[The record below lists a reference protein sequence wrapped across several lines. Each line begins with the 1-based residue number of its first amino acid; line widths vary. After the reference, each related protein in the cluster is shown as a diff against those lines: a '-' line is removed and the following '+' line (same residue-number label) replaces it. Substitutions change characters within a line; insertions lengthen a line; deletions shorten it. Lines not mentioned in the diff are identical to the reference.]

1 MRKKALMK
9 DFRMEIRTSLNR
21 FLSIFFIVAL
31 GVAFFSG
38 IRASEPDMRYS
49 GDAYFDARDMMDL
62 KVLSTLGLT
71 DGDIEAIQA
80 VEGVEKV
87 EPGYMT
93 DVLSV
98 MGDNERVVHMES
110 LPETLNRVDV
120 TEGRLPEKAGECIID
135 VDMAE
140 VYGIKVGDTMSV
152 HSGNDK
158 ELSDTLAM
166 DTFTVVGTCSSP
178 MYISFD
184 RGSTNVGS
192 GEINM
197 FVYVT
202 DESFSQEVYSQAW
215 VTVAGAKAETA
226 FTEDYT
232 AIVDS
237 VKEKIENIADE
248 RCDIRYAEIMD
259 EADGEL
265 SEAES
270 ELAEAKAEAESE
282 LAEAEA
288 ELEDGEVKLA
298 EGKAELSASEKDLQD
313 AKDQLYASRG
323 TLDSGW
329 SQYHDG
335 VAQAVEGKR
344 KLEAA
349 EAELAENEASLSE
362 GEQQLAEAEAELIS
376 KEAEVIAAEQGLADA
391 RALIGGLEEGWQ
403 QYQAGMSG
411 LETMQNQLGALEA
424 LIGAGSA
431 TPEQIAQAE
440 ILRGRISEVSAQ
452 LEASKV
458 QLDAMEAMRP
468 QAEAVIAMEGDIQ
481 AGREALEAGKT
492 ELASKKETMASA
504 RQQLEAGRAELEK
517 QKEQFEA
524 GQTILTD
531 SYDKLTSG
539 EEAYASGWSQIQSG
553 EAQIAEAYG
562 TIAENEQKL
571 ADGWEEYEKGKKE
584 AEEKISDA
592 EIKILDARN
601 EIEGIDKPK
610 WYVNDR
616 DSYSDYSG
624 YSDNADRMRAI
635 GEVFPILFFMVAAL
649 VSLTTMT
656 RMVEEQ
662 RTQIGTL
669 KALGY
674 SKFSI
679 ASKYIGYAL
688 AATLSGS
695 LVGVLVGQKAFPYI
709 IVSAYKI
716 MYIHIPDVVIPYHLG
731 YSLAASAAAVACTM
745 LATFSACYR
754 ELGGQPA
761 ELMRPEAPKAGKR
774 VFLERIPV
782 IWTNLGFTW
791 KSTIRNLMRYK
802 KRFFMTVFGIGG
814 CMALMLVGYGLK
826 DSIMDIAKY
835 QYNRIQIYDIMA
847 IVDEGLGEEEKAAM
861 DGKLE
866 KDSRISGFM
875 DGYMQLT
882 DIFGG
887 NGEKEVYLYVPS
899 TLEKLDEF
907 VTFNYRISKK
917 QYHLDENSAVLTEK
931 AARDMGISK
940 GDTIELTL
948 EDDRT
953 VTVTVTDICENYLSH
968 YLYIAP
974 QLYESLTGE
983 KAENNCIYIDL
994 KAEHYEEIEQ
1004 VGESLLKNEGILTVS
1019 YTNNI
1024 EDQLEDMLSTLDD
1037 VIIVLIIS
1045 AGMLAFVV
1053 LYNLNNININERK
1066 RELATLKV
1074 LGFYDGEINAYV
1086 YRENILLTIIG
1097 MIVGCILG
1105 KILHLF
1111 VVRTVE
1117 VEMTMFGRNIEPWSF
1132 LYAILFT
1139 CLFAVLVN
1147 VVMYFKLKKI
1157 DMVES
1162 LKSVE

>member
-1 MRKKALMK
+1 
-9 DFRMEIRTSLNR
+9 MEIRTSLNR

-49 GDAYFDARDMMDL
+49 GDAYFDARETMDL

-71 DGDIEAIQA
+71 DGDIEAIQK

-87 EPGYMT
+87 EPGYMI

-110 LPETLNRVDV
+110 LPETMNRVDV
-120 TEGRLPEKAGECIID
+120 MEGRLPEKAGECIVD
-135 VDMAE
+135 VDMAA
-140 VYGIKVGDTMSV
+140 VYGIKVGDTLKV

-158 ELSDTLAM
+158 ELSDTLAA
-166 DTFTVVGTCSSP
+166 DAFTVVGTCSSP

-197 FVYVT
+197 FAYVT

-215 VTVAGAKAETA
+215 VTAAGARAETS

-232 AIVDS
+232 AVVDS
-237 VKEKIENIADE
+237 IKEKIENIADE

-259 EADGEL
+259 EADEEL

-270 ELAEAKAEAESE
+270 ELNEAKAEAESE
-282 LAEAEA
+282 LSEAEA
-288 ELEDGEVKLA
+288 ELKDGEVKLA
-298 EGKAELSASEKDLQD
+298 DGKAELAVSERDLQD
-313 AKDQLYASRG
+313 AKDQLYTSRD

-329 SQYHDG
+329 IQYHDG
-335 VAQAVEGKR
+335 VAQAEEGRR
-344 KLEAA
+344 K
-349 EAELAENEASLSE
+349 
-362 GEQQLAEAEAELIS
+362 LAEAEAELAANEAKLTEGEVQLAAAEKQLVS
-376 KEAEVIAAEQGLADA
+376 KEDELSTAEKGLADA
-391 RALIGGLEEGWQ
+391 KALIAGLDTGWQ

-411 LETMQNQLGALEA
+411 LETMQNQLRGLDA
-424 LIGAGSA
+424 LIASGGA
-431 TPEQIAQAE
+431 TPEQISQAE
-440 ILRGRISEVSAQ
+440 MLRVKISEVSAQ
-452 LEASKV
+452 LEASKA

-468 QAEAVIAMEGDIQ
+468 QAEGVVAMESEIQ
-481 AGREALEAGKT
+481 AGRQALEAGKT
-492 ELASKKETMASA
+492 ELSAKKEELVSA
-504 RQQLEAGRAELEK
+504 RQQFESGKAELEK
-517 QKEQFEA
+517 QKVQFES
-524 GQTILTD
+524 GQTALVD
-531 SYDKLTSG
+531 SYNKLTSG
-539 EEAYASGWSQIQSG
+539 EAAYAIGWNQIQSG

-562 TIAENEQKL
+562 TVAENERKL
-571 ADGWEEYEKGKKE
+571 ADGWVEYEEGKRE

-616 DSYSDYSG
+616 DNYSDYIG
-624 YSDNADRMRAI
+624 YSDNADRMRAL
-635 GEVFPILFFMVAAL
+635 GQVFPILFFMVAAL

-674 SKFSI
+674 SKLSI

-695 LVGVLVGQKAFPYI
+695 LFGVLVGQKAFPYI

-716 MYIHIPDVVIPYHLG
+716 MYVHIPDVVIPYHLG

-745 LATFSACYR
+745 LATLSACYR
-754 ELGGQPA
+754 ELGEQPA

-782 IWTNLGFTW
+782 IWMNLSFTW

-835 QYNRIQIYDIMA
+835 QYNRIQVYDIMA
-847 IVDEGLGEEEKAAM
+847 IVDEGLEEAEKA
-861 DGKLE
+861 DIDFELE
-866 KDSRISGFM
+866 KDRRISGFM
-875 DGYMQLT
+875 DGYMRLT
-882 DIFGG
+882 DISKGDS
-887 NGEKEVYLYVPS
+887 EKEVYLYVPS
-899 TLEKLDEF
+899 TLENLEDF
-907 VTFNYRISKK
+907 VTFNYRRSGK
-917 QYHLDENSAVLTEK
+917 QYHLDENSVVLTEK
-931 AARDMGISK
+931 AARDMGVSK
-940 GDTIELTL
+940 GDTMDLAL

-983 KAENNCIYIDL
+983 KAENNCIYVDL
-994 KAEHYEEIEQ
+994 KAEHYDEIEH
-1004 VGESLLKNEGILTVS
+1004 VGESLLKNDGILTVS

-1024 EDQLEDMLSTLDD
+1024 EGQLEDMLSTLDD

-1097 MIVGCILG
+1097 VIVGCVLG
-1105 KILHLF
+1105 KVLHLF

-1132 LYAILFT
+1132 LYAIAFT

-1147 VVMYFKLKKI
+1147 FVMYFKLKKI